1 MSWARTVLD
10 TQSRAIAATNSFIS
24 APQCALA
31 LRNGRGGAL
40 AEEFGSVTRRFP
52 RSIIALE
59 ALSPMVVIHTRWI
72 VMVPGR

>member
-1 MSWARTVLD
+1 MLFFLEGA
-10 TQSRAIAATNSFIS
+10 SFRRGEEK
-24 APQCALA
+24 PALA